1 MNLLCGY
8 DYALLMM
15 EAFVGFT
22 VTENR
27 MILNTVVDRRAVL
40 ASLASSSLG
49 LLAVHSEFGFGQSG
63 EGSRMGQSMPG
74 LTDRSRQILQGLVG
88 AREFRGQIA
97 ASRVQELVHLER
109 TDVDRLMIGLL
120 PLARAFSRPPIS
132 NYRVG
137 AVVRG
142 VSGNLYLGMNLEIP
156 GHSLGFSVHGEQAA
170 LSNAYMHAEPGVA
183 AIAVTAAPCGHCR
196 QFMNEMSVTGEFEI
210 LVENKPLSKLSSLL
224 PMAFGPR
231 DLGFKEG
238 GFPVRKIGLELPQ
251 VSDDKLAQA
260 ALDAAAHSY
269 APYSESPCGLAIGT
283 KLGGVYK
290 GSYIENAAFNPSLSP
305 LQTALVQL
313 IMAGEDYS
321 AITRVVLVEI
331 EDAKISQAS
340 VTRAVLRTIAGIDL
354 QRFAAV
360 RT

>member
-1 MNLLCGY
+1 
-8 DYALLMM
+8 
-15 EAFVGFT
+15 
-22 VTENR
+22 
-27 MILNTVVDRRAVL
+27 MISSTVVDRRAVL
-40 ASLASSSLG
+40 ARLASSSLG
-49 LLAVHSEFGFGQSG
+49 LLALHSESLFGQSP
-63 EGSRMGQSMPG
+63 EGNRMGQSMPG
-74 LTDRSRQILQGLVG
+74 LTDRSRQILQGLMG
-88 AREFRGQIA
+88 APEFRGQIA

-120 PLARAFSRPPIS
+120 ALARTFSRPPIS

-142 VSGNLYLGMNLEIP
+142 SSGGLYLGMNIEIP

-196 QFMNEMSVTGEFEI
+196 QFMNEMAATGEFEI
-210 LVENKPLSKLSSLL
+210 LVENKAPCKLSSLL

-238 GFPVRKIGLELPQ
+238 GFPVRKVGLELPH
-251 VSDDKLAQA
+251 VSDDKLANA
-260 ALDAAAHSY
+260 ALDAATHSY
-269 APYSESPCGLAIGT
+269 APYSESHSGLAIET
-283 KLGGVYK
+283 KQGGVYK

-340 VTRAVLRTIAGIDL
+340 VTKAVLGTIAAIDL
-354 QRFAAV
+354 QRFGAV

>member
-1 MNLLCGY
+1 
-8 DYALLMM
+8 
-15 EAFVGFT
+15 
-22 VTENR
+22 
-27 MILNTVVDRRAVL
+27 
-40 ASLASSSLG
+40 
-49 LLAVHSEFGFGQSG
+49 
-63 EGSRMGQSMPG
+63 MGQSMPG
-74 LTDRSRQILQGLVG
+74 LTDRSRQILQGVVG

-109 TDVDRLMIGLL
+109 TDVDRLMIRLL
-120 PLARAFSRPPIS
+120 PLARTFSRPPIS

-142 VSGNLYLGMNLEIP
+142 VSGSLYLGMNLEIP

-196 QFMNEMSVTGEFEI
+196 QFMNEMSASGEFEI
-210 LVENKPLSKLSSLL
+210 LVENKAPSKLSSLL

-238 GFPVRKIGLELPQ
+238 GFPVRKIGLALPQQ

-269 APYSESPCGLAIGT
+269 APYSESPSGLAIGT

-331 EDAKISQAS
+331 EDRKISQAS
-340 VTRAVLRTIAGIDL
+340 VTKAVLGTIAGIDFE
-354 QRFAAV
+354 RFAAV

>member
-1 MNLLCGY
+1 
-8 DYALLMM
+8 
-15 EAFVGFT
+15 
-22 VTENR
+22 
-27 MILNTVVDRRAVL
+27 
-40 ASLASSSLG
+40 
-49 LLAVHSEFGFGQSG
+49 
-63 EGSRMGQSMPG
+63 
-74 LTDRSRQILQGLVG
+74 
-88 AREFRGQIA
+88 
-97 ASRVQELVHLER
+97 
-109 TDVDRLMIGLL
+109 
-120 PLARAFSRPPIS
+120 
-132 NYRVG
+132 
-137 AVVRG
+137 
-142 VSGNLYLGMNLEIP
+142 
-156 GHSLGFSVHGEQAA
+156 
-170 LSNAYMHAEPGVA
+170 MHAEPGVA

-196 QFMNEMSVTGEFEI
+196 QFMNEMSATGEFVI
-210 LVENKPLSKLSSLL
+210 LVENKAPSKLSSLL

-331 EDAKISQAS
+331 DDAKISQAS
-340 VTRAVLRTIAGIDL
+340 VTRAVLRTIAGMDFE
-354 QRFAAV
+354 RFAAV